1 MLTNEQIINILKN
14 WTVEHACIYKD
25 NQACLTLVNST
36 GEFQASVVSIKPLLS
51 RFSIKRKIDD
61 SMFESIYSIKD
72 IPSDIKAEFEYLFE
86 VRSKEW
92 IKKELD
98 RMLKPEGLDALL

>member
-1 MLTNEQIINILKN
+1 MLTNEQIINILRN
-14 WTVEHACIYKD
+14 WVVEYALINEGGSRH
-25 NQACLTLVNST
+25 LTLASPT
-36 GEFQASVVSIKPLLS
+36 REFQASVSSILP
-51 RFSIKRKIDD
+51 FSTNFSVKKKTDD
-61 SMFESIYSIKD
+61 STFDFIYSIKD

>member
-36 GEFQASVVSIKPLLS
+36 GEFQASVVSIKSLLP

-61 SMFESIYSIKD
+61 SMFEFIYSIKD

-86 VRSKEW
+86 ARSKEW
-92 IKKELD
+92 IKKELG